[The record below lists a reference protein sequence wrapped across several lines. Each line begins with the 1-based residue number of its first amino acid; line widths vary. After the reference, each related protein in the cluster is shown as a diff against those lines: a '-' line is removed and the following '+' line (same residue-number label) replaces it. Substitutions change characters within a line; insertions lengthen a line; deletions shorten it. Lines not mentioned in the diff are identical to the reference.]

1 MIWPSDLH
9 CDWTVDC
16 RRVARGENILLSEA
30 VPLGWGQD
38 AHRGGARLLEGVV
51 AQGSDGEP
59 AHSAKGL
66 PVHSGHRFR
75 SMHSIQETVWH
86 RSLLS

>member
-1 MIWPSDLH
+1 M
-9 CDWTVDC
+9 DC

-66 PVHSGHRFR
+66 PVHRVATGLGQCILYKKLSGIDHC
-75 SMHSIQETVWH
+75 
-86 RSLLS
+86 